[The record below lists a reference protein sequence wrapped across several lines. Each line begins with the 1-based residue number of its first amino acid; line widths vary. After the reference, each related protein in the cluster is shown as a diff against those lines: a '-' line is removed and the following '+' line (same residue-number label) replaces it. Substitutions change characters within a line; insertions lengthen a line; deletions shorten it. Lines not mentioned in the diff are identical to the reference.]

1 MLQSNSK
8 LRDPN
13 PAQHCTCMKAED
25 KILWC
30 KTKNHCYFTQAN
42 RKCSYLHEH
51 VIDPSHSMGC
61 SNILLP
67 VPLVQQRTTVCFP
80 LFLWEVFPW
89 LDNSIYYLRKRA
101 HPDHLCCLFWF
112 KGFCFCKPTTNN
124 KPQYS
129 GRTTIFNSFGFEC
142 WGRKYVFLNDEIIY
156 ILREEI

>member
-8 LRDPN
+8 LWDPD
-13 PAQHCTCMKAED
+13 PAQHHTCMKAED

-30 KTKNHCYFTQAN
+30 KTKNQCYFTLAN
-42 RKCSYLHEH
+42 RRCSYLHEH

-80 LFLWEVFPW
+80 LLLWKVFPR
-89 LDNSIYYLRKRA
+89 LNNSICYLRKRT
-101 HPDHLCCLFWF
+101 HPDHTLHKHYLSCLLWF
-112 KGFCFCKPTTNN
+112 RGMTKTTINS

-129 GRTTIFNSFGFEC
+129 DGTIFDSFGFEC
-142 WGRKYVFLNDEIIY
+142 WGRNGICP
-156 ILREEI
+156 